1 MEWQHV
7 LLRDSRWHPRNV
19 QGTAVANTSIR
30 SNRTMRTLASLS
42 EATIANCSAEAADRV
57 KPGSIVQGT
66 LEEQVLT
73 LPHLMHKDS

>member
-1 MEWQHV
+1 
-7 LLRDSRWHPRNV
+7 
-19 QGTAVANTSIR
+19 
-30 SNRTMRTLASLS
+30 MRTLASLS